1 MTPTTNPQPTPR
13 PVHWVRLVGALSGL
27 LSLGVFLAVAELLSS
42 VFGSVSAPAIAIGE
56 SAIDRTPHQLK
67 DFAIRQFGEN
77 DKTVLLTGIFLTLA
91 LLAAIA
97 GLLASYEIR
106 IGLAAITL
114 LTVVA
119 ALAALSRPTGHVAD
133 MVPAVLGGL
142 AALATLYALR
152 IKRSRGS
159 EGSER
164 RLLTRR
170 QLLRLGGAIAA
181 AAAVAG
187 ESGRLIVQHTATA
200 AASRLGVK
208 IPAPQSKAAAISGN
222 PQADAP
228 GAKPFF
234 TPNNVF
240 YRVDTAL
247 SVPQVDAATW
257 SLTIHG
263 MVDTPLKISYA
274 DLLAMPLVER
284 DVTLTCVS
292 NDIGGPYVGNARWTG
307 VLLAPL
313 LKKAGVQAG
322 STQIL
327 SRSVDGWTCGTP
339 TAVVMDGRDAM
350 LAIAMNGEPLPL
362 QHGFPVRMVVPGLY
376 GYASATKWVTDIEL
390 TTFERKAY
398 WITRG
403 YAQLGPIKTQSR
415 IDTPKPL
422 ASVPAGMIP
431 IAGVAWAQ
439 HKGIAKVEIS
449 IDGGAWQPANLA
461 GEDTVDTWRQ
471 WVYPWRATAGAH
483 RIAVRATDKTGYVQ
497 TGARKATYP
506 DGATGRQELLVTV
519 T

>member
-1 MTPTTNPQPTPR
+1 VTTPTDTPR
-13 PVHWVRLVGALSGL
+13 PVRWVRLVGALSGL
-27 LSLGVFLAVAELLSS
+27 LSLGVFLAVAELLSTI
-42 VFGSVSAPAIAIGE
+42 FGSISAPAIAIGE

-77 DKTVLLTGIFLTLA
+77 DKTVLLTGIFVTLA

-119 ALAALSRPTGHVAD
+119 ALAALSRPTGGIGD
-133 MVPAVLGGL
+133 MVPAIVGGM

-152 IKRSRGS
+152 IKQSRLEDGS
-159 EGSER
+159 S
-164 RLLTRR
+164 LTRR
-170 QLLRLGGAIAA
+170 QLLRIGVSVAA
-181 AAAVAG
+181 AAAFAG
-187 ESGRLIVQHTATA
+187 ETGRLILAHTGTA
-200 AASRLGVK
+200 VASRKGVK
-208 IPAPQSKAAAISGN
+208 IPAPTSKAPAITGN

-228 GAKPFF
+228 GAKPFY
-234 TPNNVF
+234 TPNTAF

-247 SVPQVDAATW
+247 SVPQVDANGW
-257 SLTIHG
+257 SLKIHG
-263 MVDTPLKISYA
+263 MVDQPFTITYA
-274 DLLAMPLVER
+274 ELLAMPLVER
-284 DVTLTCVS
+284 DVTLTCIS

-313 LKKAGVQAG
+313 LKKAGVQAA

-350 LAIAMNGEPLPL
+350 LAVAMNGEPLPL

-422 ASVPAGMIP
+422 AQVAAGMVP
-431 IAGVAWAQ
+431 VAGVAWAQ

-449 IDGGAWQPANLA
+449 IDGGAWTAATLA
-461 GEDTVDTWRQ
+461 GEDTIDTWRQ
-471 WVYPWRATAGAH
+471 WVYPWQATAGPH

-497 TGARKATYP
+497 TATRKATYP